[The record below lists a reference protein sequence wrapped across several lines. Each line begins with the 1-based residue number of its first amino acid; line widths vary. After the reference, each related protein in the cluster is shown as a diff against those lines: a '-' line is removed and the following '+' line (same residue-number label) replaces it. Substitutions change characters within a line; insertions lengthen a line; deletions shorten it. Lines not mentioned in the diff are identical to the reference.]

1 MSRPY
6 EQHDRPD
13 LVDPVLLV
21 CLDGWVDAGSA
32 MATASR
38 AIVDQARTAPLVTF
52 DTDTF
57 IDYRARRPT
66 LTLVDGINRGL
77 EWPFIE
83 MVAGKDLDGRDLLV
97 LRGSEPDSAWFGF
110 LGAVGS
116 LCRSFGVTRMI
127 TIGAY
132 PAAVPHTRPVRMTV
146 TATAEALADSPYTV
160 PGRIELPAGVSAALE
175 RHLADDGI
183 PAVGLWAQVPH
194 YAATLPYPSAAVGLI
209 DELSRRGIR
218 RFDSATLAEE
228 SRTAIENLDEIIERS
243 TERQNLVAEL
253 ERLHDET
260 AEFRSDLPSG
270 EELAAEFQDFLR
282 DLDPDK

>member
-1 MSRPY
+1 MSEPY

-38 AIVDQARTAPLVTF
+38 AIVDQADTAPVVSF

-77 EWPFIE
+77 DWPFIE
-83 MVAGKDLDGRDLLV
+83 MVAGKDLDGRDLLM

-110 LGAVGS
+110 LGAVGR
-116 LCRSFGVTRMI
+116 LCQSFGVSQMI

-160 PGRIELPAGVSAALE
+160 PGHIELPSGVSAALE
-175 RHLADDGI
+175 RHLADAGI
-183 PAVGLWAQVPH
+183 PAIGLWAQVPH
-194 YAATLPYPSAAVGLI
+194 YAATLPYPSAAVALI

-218 RFDSATLAEE
+218 RFDSAVLTEE
-228 SRTAIENLDEIIERS
+228 AHAAIEHIDEIIERS
-243 TERQNLVAEL
+243 TERQGLVSEL
-253 ERLHDET
+253 ERLHDQT
-260 AEFRSDLPSG
+260 AELRSDLPSG